1 MSISRLSAE
10 TLHSLCMCTTVFDC
24 NEKRH
29 DSSPGNCPNHLLLPF
44 SPLVSLVQ
52 ESTPL
57 LSHSSAARGHTLRFR
72 GVNPTKQTII
82 PRGVFLRKP
91 RTAEESTSQK
101 HPSHGRNGRRLSL
114 PSGRQKPPVTS
125 RHNAGPFGMR
135 GSSCLPV
142 HLGPLGVP
150 ACCTTG
156 RQHRCLGVT
165 FGSRLSCKATRR

>member
-1 MSISRLSAE
+1 
-10 TLHSLCMCTTVFDC
+10 MCTTVFDC

-29 DSSPGNCPNHLLLPF
+29 GSSPGNCPNHLLLPF

-91 RTAEESTSQK
+91 QAAEGSTSEASFSREEWKKAEPALRQTEATCDQQAQ
-101 HPSHGRNGRRLSL
+101 RRPFWHERLL
-114 PSGRQKPPVTS
+114 VPPRASG
-125 RHNAGPFGMR
+125 
-135 GSSCLPV
+135 
-142 HLGPLGVP
+142 
-150 ACCTTG
+150 
-156 RQHRCLGVT
+156 
-165 FGSRLSCKATRR
+165 ATRGARLLYHGAAAQMFGGNIRLTTLLQGYTKIKITSA